1 MDLRLLIFLTLM
13 AIEATV
19 IAQTS
24 APITRR
30 DNVKETLHGIEI
42 TDPYRWLEDQNSAE
56 TRAWIDS
63 QNKRTDAYLGGPEKQ
78 AKIAKRLEQ
87 LMRVDQIGSPIA
99 RNGKY
104 FYSRQRPTD
113 EQAILY
119 VKEGLN

>member
-1 MDLRLLIFLTLM
+1 MPLNFAVLIICCSYLT
-13 AIEATV
+13 ANCQGSATR
-19 IAQTS
+19 
-24 APITRR
+24 P
-30 DNVKETLHGIEI
+30 DNVKETLHGVEI

-63 QNKRTDAYLGGPEKQ
+63 QNKRTDAYLGGSEKH

-87 LMRVDQIGSPIA
+87 LLRVERIGSPIA

-104 FYSRQRPTD
+104 FYSRQRSTD

-119 VKEGLN
+119 